1 MSVDRPGYV
10 EVPEFTPNEEID
22 TDDIGELQNR
32 IKQLQAAQGVRSAK
46 VNQTVQSHEVDTGDD
61 QVHGNVDVVEQE
73 QDLMNWRDP
82 GNLEM
87 PAARPGFVQRL
98 VRTAFRVGQD
108 PQNWSRAMREGWQPR
123 PMSSVPKEDLPPTI
137 THATLG
143 SVIGVEGLI
152 LCEMPVRIARQ
163 RAKFYRNQTAVQTEA
178 IERDIHKEERQGY
191 GAIIADRRS
200 RVKTGRGADSE
211 D

>member
-1 MSVDRPGYV
+1 
-10 EVPEFTPNEEID
+10 
-22 TDDIGELQNR
+22 
-32 IKQLQAAQGVRSAK
+32 VRSGK

-61 QVHGNVDVVEQE
+61 QVHGSVDVVEQE
-73 QDLMNWRDP
+73 QDLVNWRDP

-98 VRTAFRVGQD
+98 VRTSFRVGQD

-152 LCEMPVRIARQ
+152 RCVLPDSAPSSTGIRLRCRLKPSNVTYTKKSVRDTVPSWPTDAAELKRGGE
-163 RAKFYRNQTAVQTEA
+163 QTQ
-178 IERDIHKEERQGY
+178 
-191 GAIIADRRS
+191 
-200 RVKTGRGADSE
+200 KTNI
-211 D
+211 